1 MGYDNDVN
9 HIAPPRLFVSLK
21 GSQNNIAMEYRIAIP
36 TDFSKNADKA
46 ARFALE
52 LFSGQACRF
61 YLTHTYTPAF
71 FRAEYLLHSPGQI
84 GLGDMYQERVMKKLK
99 KHKKTLLEHAGQE
112 HEIIPH
118 AAFNS
123 LAEELEDMGEKET
136 LDLIIMG
143 TQGATGAREVLF
155 GTHAVQVLH
164 KASCPVLVVPE
175 EAEVGTLEHLLFP
188 TDFKPDYGKLPLKF
202 LKYLLG
208 KPEVVL
214 HVLHAYTPADGE
226 PERERGREQLKELL
240 NGYTWEMTE
249 TSQGDII
256 GAINRFAR
264 DTPIQLL
271 LLVRNTHT
279 FLENLLVTPVID
291 QIGLHTRI
299 PFLVIPPARE

>member
-1 MGYDNDVN
+1 
-9 HIAPPRLFVSLK
+9 
-21 GSQNNIAMEYRIAIP
+21 MEYRIAIP

-46 ARFALE
+46 ARFALD
-52 LFSGQACRF
+52 LFSGQTCRF

-71 FRAEYLLHSPGQI
+71 YRAEYLLHSPGQI
-84 GLGDMYQERVMKKLK
+84 GLGDFHQEQVMKKLK
-99 KHKKTLLEHAGQE
+99 KHKKALLEQADPA

-123 LAEELEDMGEKET
+123 LAEELEDMGTKET
-136 LDLIIMG
+136 LDLIVMG

-175 EAEVGTLEHLLFP
+175 GAEVGALKNLLFP
-188 TDFKPDYGKLPLKF
+188 TDFKPDYEKLSLKV

-208 KPEVVL
+208 KPDVML
-214 HVLHAYTPADGE
+214 HVLHAYTEADGE
-226 PERERGREQLKELL
+226 PERQKGRAQLQELL
-240 NGYTWEMTE
+240 GGYTWEMTE
-249 TSQGDII
+249 TAEGDIVR
-256 GAINRFAR
+256 AINSFAR

-279 FLENLLVTPVID
+279 FLENLMLTPVID
-291 QIGLHTRI
+291 QIGWHSQI
-299 PFLVIPPARE
+299 PFLVIPPARV